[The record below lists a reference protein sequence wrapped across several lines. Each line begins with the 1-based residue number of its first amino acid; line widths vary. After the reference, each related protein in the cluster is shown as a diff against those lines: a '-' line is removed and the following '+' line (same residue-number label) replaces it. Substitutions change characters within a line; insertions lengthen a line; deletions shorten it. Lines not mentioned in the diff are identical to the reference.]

1 MKTLLSL
8 LSVAVLSATFS
19 TAAKTDQDIAKLQ
32 REVTIFQRVVS
43 TALKHDTQGQVQN
56 VEGYYLADQGLVFD
70 VSLRGKSMFDWRK
83 HIEGMRDLHGFSE
96 IPSPDFSSLEK
107 QMSELSDNLADVSKE
122 AYQVALEAVR
132 QGAEQIREVAEQ
144 ERETRRELHEL
155 ERAKQELNYML
166 KRQNEKDKELEQH
179 HKDIAKQIAQLEAEK
194 AKLAENKTQL
204 KERLEKDKQKRQAQQ
219 QAQQE
224 LLRTTVTMSL
234 ANSLCDYGNGL
245 RGVSENEHVSF
256 KFSPSYQQEK
266 HILVFKKSDIESCV
280 KGKINAEKL
289 AKRATQYAF

>member
-96 IPSPDFSSLEK
+96 IPSPDFCGDSRSCRCFLKACSYNATARVPFTKFFPVLSKIEK
-107 QMSELSDNLADVSKE
+107 N
-122 AYQVALEAVR
+122 
-132 QGAEQIREVAEQ
+132 
-144 ERETRRELHEL
+144 RRIPLHRSNNPING
-155 ERAKQELNYML
+155 ERA
-166 KRQNEKDKELEQH
+166 
-179 HKDIAKQIAQLEAEK
+179 HKDAYI
-194 AKLAENKTQL
+194 
-204 KERLEKDKQKRQAQQ
+204 
-219 QAQQE
+219 
-224 LLRTTVTMSL
+224 
-234 ANSLCDYGNGL
+234 
-245 RGVSENEHVSF
+245 
-256 KFSPSYQQEK
+256 
-266 HILVFKKSDIESCV
+266 
-280 KGKINAEKL
+280 
-289 AKRATQYAF
+289 